1 MSIQIGEY
9 IEIYE
14 KRISQVKICSDNI
27 YTAQRAEGY
36 EMSRFGSYL
45 SALSAFLKNDPS
57 MQALFQ
63 VGYSLF
69 ILQSF
74 SRDHLRQEE
83 IYLRMFPICTKIRQ
97 VLIIP

>member
-1 MSIQIGEY
+1 MSLQIGEY

-27 YTAQRAEGY
+27 YAAQRAEGY

-45 SALSAFLKNDPS
+45 SELSSFLKNNPT

-63 VGYSLF
+63 VGPP
-69 ILQSF
+69 
-74 SRDHLRQEE
+74 HLR
-83 IYLRMFPICTKIRQ
+83 
-97 VLIIP
+97 VLILLMRPLQAGGDLFENVSNLYQDQVSR